1 MGGPSMH
8 WTRFHYTGQKIEKGI
23 RGGDAKI
30 SLFAPVYM
38 TEYVP
43 SILQTVNDNMT
54 LAKTKSITENSHMM
68 IGKVSLPDKK

>member
-1 MGGPSMH
+1 M
-8 WTRFHYTGQKIEKGI
+8 GQKIEKGV

-38 TEYVP
+38 TEYMP

-54 LAKTKSITENSHMM
+54 LAKNCVLGWQSQR
-68 IGKVSLPDKK
+68 

>member
-1 MGGPSMH
+1 MGRPSMH
-8 WTRFHYTGQKIEKGI
+8 WTRFHYTRQKIEKGV
-23 RGGDAKI
+23 GGGEAKS

-38 TEYVP
+38 TEYMP

-68 IGKVSLPDKK
+68 IGKLSLPDKK